1 MAKHSSFILGPGGVV
16 IGGGAGFIKP
26 SGGGAVAGA
35 LENVPYITDIAPFPQ
50 TYAYPTSQNATDYG
64 VGIRWR
70 MSPREAI
77 QIWQDTEINEIRYY
91 VVTASNTDEWY
102 FPLYK
107 YDYPNNKFVK
117 ITQWTVNAPGLAA
130 TGGISV
136 TLPGGP
142 ITITPGT
149 YFIWYGSKNNSA
161 PFGQPYTFLTS
172 SSARSKTEWGTGVG
186 LPNSNGAQINYMQLT
201 TKLPSDTEG
210 PAEIPN
216 DPATLFRGFAGDN
229 KQPPYLII

>member
-1 MAKHSSFILGPGGVV
+1 MMGITIGISNSILSSSLSNG
-16 IGGGAGFIKP
+16 
-26 SGGGAVAGA
+26 SGGGGGGGT
-35 LENVPYITDIAPFPQ
+35 LENVPYITDVAPFPQ

-77 QIWQDTEINEIRYY
+77 QIWQDTEVNEIRYY
-91 VVTASNTDEWY
+91 VVTGSPTDEWY
-102 FPLYK
+102 FPFYK

-117 ITQWTVNAPGLAA
+117 VTQWTINAPNLSASGAISA
-130 TGGISV
+130 TLS
-136 TLPGGP
+136 GGP
-142 ITITPGT
+142 ITLSAGT
-149 YFIWYGSKNNSA
+149 YFFFYGSKNNSA

-172 SSARSKTEWGTGVG
+172 SAARSKTKWGTGVG

-229 KQPPYLII
+229 KQSPFLII

>member
-117 ITQWTVNAPGLAA
+117 
-130 TGGISV
+130 
-136 TLPGGP
+136 
-142 ITITPGT
+142 
-149 YFIWYGSKNNSA
+149 
-161 PFGQPYTFLTS
+161 
-172 SSARSKTEWGTGVG
+172 
-186 LPNSNGAQINYMQLT
+186 
-201 TKLPSDTEG
+201 
-210 PAEIPN
+210 
-216 DPATLFRGFAGDN
+216 
-229 KQPPYLII
+229 